1 MLAGFLSSVIH
12 WLSAHSHIAYIA
24 VFLLALSES
33 IPIMGVVVPGT
44 AVIIALSALVPNG
57 VLLLWPL
64 MAAATFGAIVGDG
77 LSFWLGHRYHREIL
91 CLWPLKRYPEL
102 IERSEAFFKRHG
114 DKNVFIA
121 RFAPGVR
128 AFIPLLAGMLGM
140 PVRRFYAVNIT
151 SALVWAPSHILPG
164 VLVGVTFGALGS
176 AARPLAILLVIL
188 LATGWVTWRLGRW
201 VLRRGFPLLEVLVT
215 EARRWSE
222 TRNTWL
228 SRRVGDMLDPARP
241 EAWVLAIMLGLLGG
255 AAWLFLGILE
265 DVVNGDPLVLADHA
279 IYNALQEV
287 RTPLGDAIMV
297 AITEIGD
304 TKVVVVV
311 TTVIFLWLAWKRA
324 WRTAAFWLAAVGGAS
339 ALNTVIKVAL
349 HRARPDELLYSGW
362 SAFSFPSGH
371 STTNMALYGFLA
383 FLIAGELRPAL
394 RVLIGTGAAV
404 LIFMIAC
411 SRLYL
416 GAHWFSDVAGG
427 AAVGSAWFI
436 LLAIFYLRRP
446 VERIGSSALLVTASA
461 AIILAGAGNIYH
473 SHSTDIA
480 RYAAKNAIHAL
491 AVADWWTTGWQTL
504 PDRRVDL
511 TGEVEEPLTFQWA
524 GSLQGLQDLLQQDGW
539 RPSLGWT
546 PVTVLKW
553 LTASTDTTVVPVVPH
568 FASGR
573 LPDIA
578 FVRSS
583 TALAPSTARLVLRLW
598 ETDMKLEDREQTPLW
613 VGSITE
619 ARIYRL
625 LSLVTMVSTQPDFTG
640 PREAL
645 ARSLRE
651 GHLVSRDEVEAKG
664 GWDGRV
670 LLARQKASHPP
681 PLLPSNPAQPVGSG
695 ADPRN
700 KCRVSNWLEPSR
712 L

>member
-114 DKNVFIA
+114 DKSVFIA

-140 PVRRFYAVNIT
+140 PVRRFYSVNIT

-619 ARIYRL
+619 ERIYRL

>member
-1 MLAGFLSSVIH
+1 
-12 WLSAHSHIAYIA
+12 
-24 VFLLALSES
+24 
-33 IPIMGVVVPGT
+33 
-44 AVIIALSALVPNG
+44 
-57 VLLLWPL
+57 
-64 MAAATFGAIVGDG
+64 
-77 LSFWLGHRYHREIL
+77 
-91 CLWPLKRYPEL
+91 
-102 IERSEAFFKRHG
+102 
-114 DKNVFIA
+114 
-121 RFAPGVR
+121 
-128 AFIPLLAGMLGM
+128 
-140 PVRRFYAVNIT
+140 
-151 SALVWAPSHILPG
+151 
-164 VLVGVTFGALGS
+164 
-176 AARPLAILLVIL
+176 
-188 LATGWVTWRLGRW
+188 
-201 VLRRGFPLLEVLVT
+201 
-215 EARRWSE
+215 
-222 TRNTWL
+222 
-228 SRRVGDMLDPARP
+228 
-241 EAWVLAIMLGLLGG
+241 MLGLLGG

-619 ARIYRL
+619 ERIYRL

>member
-1 MLAGFLSSVIH
+1 MLASFLSSVIH
-12 WLSAHSHIAYIA
+12 WLSAHPHTAYIA

-44 AVIIALSALVPNG
+44 AVIIALSALVPSG
-57 VLLLWPL
+57 VLVLWPL
-64 MAAATFGAIVGDG
+64 MAAAIFGAIVGDG
-77 LSFWLGHRYHREIL
+77 LSFWLGRRYHREIL
-91 CLWPLKRYPEL
+91 GLWPLKRYPEL
-102 IERSEAFFKRHG
+102 AERSEAFFKRHG
-114 DKNVFIA
+114 DKSVFIA

-140 PVRRFYAVNIT
+140 SVRRFYAVNVA

-176 AARPLAILLVIL
+176 AAKPLAILLVIL

-201 VLRRGFPLLEVLVT
+201 VLRRGLPLLEVLVT
-215 EARRWSE
+215 EARRWAE
-222 TRNTWL
+222 TRDTWL
-228 SRRVGDMLDPARP
+228 SRRVGDLLDPARS
-241 EAWVLAIMLGLLGG
+241 EARVLAIMLGLLGG
-255 AAWLFLGILE
+255 AAWLFFAILE
-265 DVVNGDPLVLADHA
+265 DVVNGDPLVLADYA

-287 RTPLGDAIMV
+287 RTPLGDTIMV

-304 TKVVVVV
+304 TKVVVIVTAVV
-311 TTVIFLWLAWKRA
+311 FLWLAWKRA
-324 WRTAAFWLAAVGGAS
+324 WRTAAFWLVAVGGAS
-339 ALNTVIKVAL
+339 ALNTVIKVTL
-349 HRARPDELLYSGW
+349 HRARPDELLYAGW

-371 STTNMALYGFLA
+371 STTNMVLYGFLA
-383 FLIAGELRPAL
+383 FLIAGEFRPAV

-461 AIILAGAGNIYH
+461 TVMLAGGGNIYR
-473 SHSTDIA
+473 SHTMDIE
-480 RYAAKNAIHAL
+480 RYAAKNAIQARAL
-491 AVADWWTTGWQTL
+491 ADWWTTGWQTL

-511 TGEVEEPLTFQWA
+511 TGEVEEPLAFQWA
-524 GSLQGLQDLLQQDGW
+524 GSVQGLQDVLQRDGW
-539 RPSLGWT
+539 RPSLNWT
-546 PVTVLKW
+546 PLTALKW
-553 LTASTDTTVVPVVPH
+553 LAAPTDTTNLPVVPH

-583 TALAPSTARLVLRLW
+583 TAPAPSTARFVLRLW
-598 ETDMKLEDREQTPLW
+598 RTDMKLEDREETPLW
-613 VGSITE
+613 VGSISDE
-619 ARIYRL
+619 RIYRP
-625 LSLVTMVSTQPDFTG
+625 LSLVTTVSTQPDFTG

-651 GHLVSRDEVEAKG
+651 GHLVSRDEVEAEG

-670 LLARQKASHPP
+670 LLARQSGSSREA
-681 PLLPSNPAQPVGSG
+681 PV
-695 ADPRN
+695 R
-700 KCRVSNWLEPSR
+700 
-712 L
+712 